1 MIKSGTK
8 LKLYPWKTYRDEP
21 TKSVPI
27 AIVEDKHGRRVM
39 CQALDINLYA
49 ASNSKKESRRT
60 GFLYLNIYTNAD
72 LTIGEYVTVDQI
84 ISVQSIFFGRT
95 RIFIASITIKDMDRS
110 LPEELE
116 DGAMIEDSLVTF

>member
-84 ISVQSIFFGRT
+84 ISVQSIFIGRT
-95 RIFIASITIKDMDRS
+95 RIFIASITIKETDHS

>member
-84 ISVQSIFFGRT
+84 ISVQSIFIGRT
-95 RIFIASITIKDMDRS
+95 RIFIASITIKEMDRS

>member
-21 TKSVPI
+21 MKSVPI

-49 ASNSKKESRRT
+49 ASNGKKESRRT

-84 ISVQSIFFGRT
+84 ISVQSIFIGRT
-95 RIFIASITIKDMDRS
+95 RIFIASITIKEMDRS

>member
-84 ISVQSIFFGRT
+84 ISVQSIFIGRT
-95 RIFIASITIKDMDRS
+95 RIFIASITIKEMDRS

-116 DGAMIEDSLVTF
+116 DGAMIEDSLITF

>member
-60 GFLYLNIYTNAD
+60 GFLYLNIYTNAE

-84 ISVQSIFFGRT
+84 ISVQSIFIGRT
-95 RIFIASITIKDMDRS
+95 RIFIASITIKETDRS